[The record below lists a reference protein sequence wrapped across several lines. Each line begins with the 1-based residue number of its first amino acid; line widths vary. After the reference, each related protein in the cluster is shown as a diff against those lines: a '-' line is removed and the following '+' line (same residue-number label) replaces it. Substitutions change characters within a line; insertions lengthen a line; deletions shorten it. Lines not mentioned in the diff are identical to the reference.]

1 MNDYKEL
8 IELLAHPA
16 DGRDN
21 ADIMIS
27 AADAI
32 EQLVKERDDEREAAD
47 EWQHRYVEL
56 ATKCS
61 QLEKERD
68 AAVKDMNTLC
78 STFADICSFCKNDS
92 RNDGDVCVKC
102 KGTDWLEFWEWRGVQ
117 EDNDEID

>member
-8 IELLAHPA
+8 IELL
-16 DGRDN
+16 RD
-21 ADIMIS
+21 DEFCGKLDYIDD

-32 EQLVKERDDEREAAD
+32 EQLV
-47 EWQHRYVEL
+47 
-56 ATKCS
+56 
-61 QLEKERD
+61 KERD

-117 EDNDEID
+117 EVNA

>member
-32 EQLVKERDDEREAAD
+32 EQLVKERD
-47 EWQHRYVEL
+47 
-56 ATKCS
+56 
-61 QLEKERD
+61 
-68 AAVKDMNTLC
+68 AVV
-78 STFADICSFCKNDS
+78 ADIQPDCGYCKWLRDFGDGAWCFCPSPCRDIS
-92 RNDGDVCVKC
+92 GVK
-102 KGTDWLEFWEWRGVQ
+102 TMWEWRGVR
-117 EDNDEID
+117 EASE

>member
-8 IELLAHPA
+8 IAKLRFYA
-16 DGRDN
+16 DT
-21 ADIMIS
+21 ADDPIYGICINSPKVMFQ

-32 EQLVKERDDEREAAD
+32 EQLVKERDAAI
-47 EWQHRYVEL
+47 
-56 ATKCS
+56 
-61 QLEKERD
+61 
-68 AAVKDMNTLC
+68 KDMNTLC

-102 KGTDWLEFWEWRGVQ
+102 KGTDWLKFWEWRGVK